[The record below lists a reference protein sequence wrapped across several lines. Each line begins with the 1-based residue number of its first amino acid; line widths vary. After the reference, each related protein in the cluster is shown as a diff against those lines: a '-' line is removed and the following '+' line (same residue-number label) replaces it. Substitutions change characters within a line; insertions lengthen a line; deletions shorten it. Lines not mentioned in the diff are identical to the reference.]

1 MPVVKIKNYHSNRYL
16 DCQSEDWSTLT
27 AIPTQQVVTNL
38 SDDSLS
44 QRWYIESYSGTI
56 HIRTC
61 LDANYGITRFENS
74 VTHQCGITKVDSYED
89 MSNNPFAPEIV
100 LEPAYSGHYRIK
112 LAGSNMYLT
121 ELTYPSDA
129 PYASWGGYSDV
140 GETKNRQIWLI
151 QTVTDCNT
159 LTMPQNVNQKYTG
172 NPELSSGCGAC
183 CVMNIAAY
191 YKGGAYTYDDLS
203 DDKVVKEGF
212 GVVKNYN
219 ACSYCSFSEDT
230 SDYTFATI
238 KSEIDNSHP
247 VMISIGHY
255 TSNTVDSYD
264 NLHYVTAYGYINS
277 CNSSSDV
284 LVLDSANPDS
294 TKPIGLYRTLSQ
306 AYASVDN
313 ATAIGFI
320 KTTSPK

>member
-1 MPVVKIKNYHSNRYL
+1 MPVVKIKNYHTNRYL
-16 DCQSEDWSTLT
+16 DCQTETWSTLT

-159 LTMPQNVNQKYTG
+159 LTMPQNMNQKYNEYAT
-172 NPELSSGCGAC
+172 EFQEWGCFC
-183 CVMNIAAY
+183 CSAVDISTY
-191 YKGGAYTYDDLS
+191 YDGEPYTYGTLIE
-203 DDKVVKEGF
+203 K
-212 GVVKNYN
+212 GVVVIPQTNDYEFYYSKIKG
-219 ACSYCSFSEDT
+219 ASFTKKS
-230 SDYTFATI
+230 SSFLSII
-238 KSEIDNSHP
+238 KSELDTGRPLIITFSH
-247 VMISIGHY
+247 S
-255 TSNTVDSYD
+255 TDSK
-264 NLHYVTAYGYINS
+264 HRVVAYGYVGS
-277 CNSSSDV
+277 CASYSDV
-284 LVLDSANPDS
+284 LIMDPVGADPLIDMGTYKTLQNAMNEYSNS
-294 TKPIGLYRTLSQ
+294 TVIEVYTSQ
-306 AYASVDN
+306 A
-313 ATAIGFI
+313 
-320 KTTSPK
+320 K